1 MDLSEDVEEVVVVE
15 GLSEVD
21 VRGLESGGDGVDG
34 LEVGADALGGL
45 VIVDDEVDGVDVGWV
60 LVEVGEVGAGV
71 WRGLGV
77 EIE

>member
-21 VRGLESGGDGVDG
+21 VRGLVSGGDGVDG

-45 VIVDDEVDGVDVGWV
+45 VIIDGVDVGWV

>member
-15 GLSEVD
+15 GLAEVD
-21 VRGLESGGDGVDG
+21 VRGLVSGGDG

-45 VIVDDEVDGVDVGWV
+45 VIVDDGVDGVDVGWV

>member
-1 MDLSEDVEEVVVVE
+1 M
-15 GLSEVD
+15 
-21 VRGLESGGDGVDG
+21 SGVDGVDG

-45 VIVDDEVDGVDVGWV
+45 VIVDDGVDGVDVGWV

>member
-15 GLSEVD
+15 GLAEVD
-21 VRGLESGGDGVDG
+21 VRGLVSGGDGVDG

-45 VIVDDEVDGVDVGWV
+45 VIIDGVDVGWV

>member
-1 MDLSEDVEEVVVVE
+1 MDLSEDVEEAVVVE
-15 GLSEVD
+15 GLAEVD
-21 VRGLESGGDGVDG
+21 VRGLVSGGDGVDG
-34 LEVGADALGGL
+34 LEVGADAL
-45 VIVDDEVDGVDVGWV
+45 VIVDDGVGGVDVGWV